1 MMAVLRR
8 YPVLSYF
15 ALTFFISWLGALCVV
30 APHLLRHEPIPKLAG
45 ILMFPVML
53 LGPSVT
59 GIVLT
64 RILDGREGLQNLFAR
79 MRRVRFPAGW
89 YGALLIP
96 PAVIFAVLLSL
107 ESFVSPIFSPGRFW
121 LGILFG
127 IPAGF
132 FEEIGWMGFAFP
144 RMARGR
150 NRAWAAILLGL
161 LWGMWHF
168 PVIDYLGTATPHGSY
183 KLPYFLAFTCAMT
196 AIRVIIA
203 WVYSNTGS
211 VLMAQLLHISSTG
224 ALVIFSP
231 PRVNA
236 AQETMWYFA
245 YAAVLWVVVATI
257 TAGWGRN
264 LVKQRSAGKNGEPR
278 ALSIS

>member
-1 MMAVLRR
+1 
-8 YPVLSYF
+8 
-15 ALTFFISWLGALCVV
+15 
-30 APHLLRHEPIPKLAG
+30 
-45 ILMFPVML
+45 MFPVML
-53 LGPSVT
+53 LGPSVS

-64 RILDGREGLQNLFAR
+64 RVVDGREGLRILFAR

-96 PAVIFAVLLSL
+96 PALIFVVLLTL
-107 ESFVSPIFSPGRFW
+107 ERFVSPVFSPGRFW

-127 IPAGF
+127 VPAGF

-144 RMARGR
+144 IMSQGR
-150 NRAWAAILLGL
+150 SRASAAIMLGL
-161 LWGMWHF
+161 LWGLWHW

-196 AIRVIIA
+196 AMRVVIA

-211 VLMAQLLHISSTG
+211 VLIAQLLHMSSTG

-236 AQETMWYFA
+236 AQETIWYFV
-245 YAAVLWVVVATI
+245 YAVVLWLVAAIITVV
-257 TAGWGRN
+257 WGSN
-264 LVKQRSAGKNGEPR
+264 LMKRKSTGMVRPNR
-278 ALSIS
+278 TR

>member
-1 MMAVLRR
+1 MLAVLRR
-8 YPVLSYF
+8 HPVLSYF
-15 ALTFFISWLGALCVV
+15 ALTFSISWLGALCVV
-30 APHLLRHEPIPKLAG
+30 APHLLRHEAIPKLAG

-53 LGPSVT
+53 LGPSLT

-64 RILDGREGLQNLFAR
+64 RVLDGREGLRNLFAR
-79 MRRVRFPAGW
+79 MRYVRFPAGW

-96 PAVIFAVLLSL
+96 PVLIFAVLLSL
-107 ESFVSPIFSPGRFW
+107 ERFISPIFSPGRFW
-121 LGILFG
+121 IGILFG

-144 RMARGR
+144 RMSQGR
-150 NRAWAAILLGL
+150 SRASAAILLGF
-161 LWGMWHF
+161 LWGMWHW

-196 AIRVIIA
+196 AMRVVIA

-211 VLMAQLLHISSTG
+211 VLIAQLLHVSSTG

-231 PRVNA
+231 PHVNA
-236 AQETMWYFA
+236 AQETIWYFT
-245 YAAVLWVVVATI
+245 YAAVLWIVVATI
-257 TAGWGRN
+257 VGICGRN
-264 LVKQRSAGKNGEPR
+264 LEKQNSTAGIGKPR
-278 ALSIS
+278 DLSIS

>member
-1 MMAVLRR
+1 MAVLKRH
-8 YPVLSYF
+8 PVLSYF
-15 ALTFFISWLGALCVV
+15 ALTFSISWAGALCVV
-30 APHLLRHEPIPKLAG
+30 APHLLRREAIPKFAG

-53 LGPSVT
+53 IGPSVT

-64 RILDGREGLQNLFAR
+64 RILDGREGLRSLFVR

-96 PAVIFAVLLSL
+96 PALIFVVLLSM
-107 ESFVSPIFSPGRFW
+107 EKFVSPIFIPGRFW
-121 LGILFG
+121 IGIVFG
-127 IPAGF
+127 VPAGF

-144 RMARGR
+144 RMSQGR
-150 NRAWAAILLGL
+150 SRTAAAILLGL

-196 AIRVIIA
+196 AMRAVIA

-211 VLMAQLLHISSTG
+211 ILIAQLLHVSSTG

-245 YAAVLWVVVATI
+245 YAAILWIVVAVI
-257 TAGWGRN
+257 VGIWGRN
-264 LVKQRSAGKNGEPR
+264 LAKQNSTAGIGER
-278 ALSIS
+278 RVATIS

>member
-1 MMAVLRR
+1 MAVLRR
-8 YPVLSYF
+8 HPVLSYF

-30 APHLLRHEPIPKLAG
+30 APHLLRHEAIPKISG

-53 LGPSVT
+53 LGPSVS

-64 RILDGREGLQNLFAR
+64 RVVDGREGLRILFAR

-96 PAVIFAVLLSL
+96 PALIFVVLLTL
-107 ESFVSPIFSPGRFW
+107 ERFVSPVFSPGRFW

-127 IPAGF
+127 VPAGF

-144 RMARGR
+144 IMSQGR
-150 NRAWAAILLGL
+150 SRASAAIMLGL
-161 LWGMWHF
+161 LWGLWHW

-196 AIRVIIA
+196 AMRVVIA

-211 VLMAQLLHISSTG
+211 VLIAQLLHMSSTG

-236 AQETMWYFA
+236 AQETIWYFV
-245 YAAVLWVVVATI
+245 YAVVLWLVAAIITVV
-257 TAGWGRN
+257 WGSN
-264 LVKQRSAGKNGEPR
+264 LMKRKSTGMVRPNR
-278 ALSIS
+278 TR

>member
-1 MMAVLRR
+1 MVVVLRR
-8 YPVLSYF
+8 HPVLSYF
-15 ALTFFISWLGALCVV
+15 ALTFSISWLGALCVA
-30 APHLLRHEPIPKLAG
+30 APYLLRHEAIPKFAG

-59 GIVLT
+59 GIGLT
-64 RILDGREGLQNLFAR
+64 RILDGREGLRDLFAR
-79 MRRVRFPAGW
+79 MRRMRFPAGW
-89 YGALLIP
+89 YGALVIP
-96 PAVIFAVLLSL
+96 PSLIFVVLLSL
-107 ESFVSPIFSPGRFW
+107 ERFVSPIFSPGRFW
-121 LGILFG
+121 IGILFG
-127 IPAGF
+127 VSAGF

-144 RMARGR
+144 RMAQGR
-150 NRAWAAILLGL
+150 TRAWAAILLGL

-211 VLMAQLLHISSTG
+211 VLIAQLLHISSTG

-231 PRVNA
+231 PRVNT

-245 YAAVLWVVVATI
+245 YAAVLWIVVAII
-257 TAGWGRN
+257 TTGWGRN
-264 LVKQRSAGKNGEPR
+264 LVKQRSTGKNGEPGV
-278 ALSIS
+278 LSI